1 MIHHTLVSQVSICR
15 NQFNNLFQE
24 VSQRLPWQGLL
35 RGRKETSLWFRVVII
50 FFIMALSQIRD
61 LVLMTII
68 KGNRSILLQS
78 ITSLA
83 LQNQRHKGEEVC
95 HQTQILQMEVSEL
108 RTATLSCK
116 VVWILVNKA
125 SPGVA
130 TNKLMIQQALLVQLE
145 KISQS
150 IVIASFHLMTQVAR
164 VVPLLSVLLATHTH
178 MWKEST
184 STLSRSTTI
193 TSWVANL

>member
-1 MIHHTLVSQVSICR
+1 MVT
-15 NQFNNLFQE
+15 
-24 VSQRLPWQGLL
+24 
-35 RGRKETSLWFRVVII
+35 I

-68 KGNRSILLQS
+68 QGNRFILLQS
-78 ITSLA
+78 IISLA
-83 LQNQRHKGEEVC
+83 LQSQLHKGEEVC

-116 VVWILVNKA
+116 VVWILINKA
-125 SPGVA
+125 FPGAA
-130 TNKLMIQQALLVQLE
+130 TNKLMIPQVLLVQLE
-145 KISQS
+145 KILQS
-150 IVIASFHLMTQVAR
+150 IVIALFHLMTQVAR
-164 VVPLLSVLLATHTH
+164 VVPPLSVLLATHTH
-178 MWKEST
+178 TWKEST